1 MSHRW
6 SFPFFIRERRD
17 LVVGHAASS
26 QNAVWQSFV
35 YLLLWFCDVFLFLLS
50 KHQYCL
56 HLNLQHDHFNGR
68 NVHRA
73 SVKLLKRLEW
83 TVFDK
88 CIESPKRQKK
98 KAQNRFIA
106 TGSRASCYT
115 FLSFIS
121 KWALWNPQRCEKLLL
136 WKRYVL
142 EEIFTLGYANGVF
155 RSGGSEEGFRCL
167 PNADA
172 CKIPRLNC
180 KHYNKNSR
188 HFSF

>member
-17 LVVGHAASS
+17 LVVGLAASS
-26 QNAVWQSFV
+26 QNAVWQSLV

-88 CIESPKRQKK
+88 CIESPKRQKRRRK
-98 KAQNRFIA
+98 TVLSPLVAVHHA
-106 TGSRASCYT
+106 TLFY
-115 FLSFIS
+115 
-121 KWALWNPQRCEKLLL
+121 LLFQS
-136 WKRYVL
+136 
-142 EEIFTLGYANGVF
+142 EHFEIHSDVRNFYFENVMF
-155 RSGGSEEGFRCL
+155 
-167 PNADA
+167 
-172 CKIPRLNC
+172 
-180 KHYNKNSR
+180 
-188 HFSF
+188 

>member
-1 MSHRW
+1 MLRPHRMPFGSHL
-6 SFPFFIRERRD
+6 SI
-17 LVVGHAASS
+17 
-26 QNAVWQSFV
+26 
-35 YLLLWFCDVFLFLLS
+35 YCCDFAMFFLFLLS

-172 CKIPRLNC
+172 CKIPRLNS

>member
-1 MSHRW
+1 MGLLRPHRMPFGSHLSIYCCDFAIFCFVFF
-6 SFPFFIRERRD
+6 SFE
-17 LVVGHAASS
+17 
-26 QNAVWQSFV
+26 
-35 YLLLWFCDVFLFLLS
+35 
-50 KHQYCL
+50 HQYCL

-68 NVHRA
+68 NVHKA
-73 SVKLLKRLEW
+73 SVKLQERLGW

-106 TGSRASCYT
+106 TGSRASCYA

-142 EEIFTLGYANGVF
+142 EEMFTMGYVNDVY
-155 RSGGSEEGFRCL
+155 RSGGSEEGFL
-167 PNADA
+167 WHPNADV
-172 CKIPRLNC
+172 
-180 KHYNKNSR
+180 
-188 HFSF
+188 

>member
-17 LVVGHAASS
+17 LVVGLAASS
-26 QNAVWQSFV
+26 QNAVWQSLV

-88 CIESPKRQKK
+88 CIESPKRQKRRRK
-98 KAQNRFIA
+98 TVLSPLVAVHHA
-106 TGSRASCYT
+106 T
-115 FLSFIS
+115 
-121 KWALWNPQRCEKLLL
+121 LLYL
-136 WKRYVL
+136 L
-142 EEIFTLGYANGVF
+142 FQSEHFEIHSDVRNFYFENVMF
-155 RSGGSEEGFRCL
+155 
-167 PNADA
+167 
-172 CKIPRLNC
+172 
-180 KHYNKNSR
+180 
-188 HFSF
+188 